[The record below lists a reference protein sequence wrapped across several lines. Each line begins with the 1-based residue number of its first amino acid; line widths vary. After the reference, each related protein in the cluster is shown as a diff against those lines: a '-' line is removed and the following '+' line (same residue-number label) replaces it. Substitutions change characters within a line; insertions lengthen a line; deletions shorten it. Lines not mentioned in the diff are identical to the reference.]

1 MVHGQSRCP
10 AVLVQARSR
19 TARKDSRQTFHVFCL
34 DQNQMS
40 DLPGSAKTGRHKRD
54 GTGATQPS
62 PGERT
67 SLGTA
72 LAPADHCVQALVL
85 ASMCVGF
92 RRRSSLQ
99 TQGDRGDG
107 WHPTDYRTRCVP
119 AAFLRPKNG
128 AWLSGTVMYFS
139 KPNHLTTCKASSA
152 GSLMHQ
158 RVECAGRL
166 RYRHI

>member
-72 LAPADHCVQALVL
+72 LAPADHCVQGACIGIDVCGIS
-85 ASMCVGF
+85 APEQSANP
-92 RRRSSLQ
+92 
-99 TQGDRGDG
+99 GDRGDG

-139 KPNHLTTCKASSA
+139 KPNHLTTW
-152 GSLMHQ
+152 
-158 RVECAGRL
+158 
-166 RYRHI
+166 